1 MKKIILSLAAV
12 VLFSSTSFAAEAG
25 AAQQGSPMASI
36 LMLVAFFA
44 IFWFLLI
51 RPQQKKNKELRK
63 MLSEL
68 TNGDEVLTNGGIAGK
83 IVKLGDT
90 FVELEIAENT
100 VVKVQRN
107 AVGNILPKGTL
118 KA

>member
-1 MKKIILSLAAV
+1 MKKIILSLAAIT
-12 VLFSSTSFAAEAG
+12 LFSSTSFAAD
-25 AAQQGSPMASI
+25 AAASQAGSPLASI
-36 LMLVAFFA
+36 LMLVVFFA

-68 TNGDEVLTNGGIAGK
+68 TKGDEVLTSGGIVGK

-90 FVELEIAENT
+90 FVDLEIADNLT
-100 VVKVQRN
+100 VKVQRN
-107 AVGNILPKGTL
+107 AIGNVLPKGTL

>member
-1 MKKIILSLAAV
+1 MKKIILSLAAIT
-12 VLFSSTSFAAEAG
+12 LFSSTSFAADTAG
-25 AAQQGSPMASI
+25 SQAGSPLASI
-36 LMLVAFFA
+36 LMLVVFFA

-68 TNGDEVLTNGGIAGK
+68 TKGDEVLTSGGIVGK

-90 FVELEIAENT
+90 FVDLEIADNLT
-100 VVKVQRN
+100 VKVQRN
-107 AVGNILPKGTL
+107 AIGNVLPKGTL

>member
-1 MKKIILSLAAV
+1 MKKIILSLAAIT
-12 VLFSSTSFAAEAG
+12 LFSSTSFAADAAG
-25 AAQQGSPMASI
+25 SQAGSPIASI
-36 LMLVAFFA
+36 LMLVVFFA

-68 TNGDEVLTNGGIAGK
+68 TKGDEVLTSGGIVGR

-90 FVELEIAENT
+90 FVDLEIADNLT
-100 VVKVQRN
+100 VKVQRN
-107 AVGNILPKGTL
+107 AIGNVLPKGTL